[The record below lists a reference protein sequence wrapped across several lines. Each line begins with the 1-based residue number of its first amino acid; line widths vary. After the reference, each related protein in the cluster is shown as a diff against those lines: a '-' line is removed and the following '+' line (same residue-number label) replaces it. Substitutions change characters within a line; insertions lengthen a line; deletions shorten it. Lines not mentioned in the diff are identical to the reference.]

1 MLRRASLTP
10 ARWRESDISR
20 GGARVM
26 QPGMLF
32 PNMLMKGTEFRSTAR
47 AGRGGAIAR
56 SAKTRRDEGM
66 E

>member
-32 PNMLMKGTEFRSTAR
+32 PNLYRCNKMLVNPN
-47 AGRGGAIAR
+47 
-56 SAKTRRDEGM
+56 
-66 E
+66 